1 VKILFDIDFYRSSNG
16 RSDVLE
22 YIKELYE
29 KSATSKTDRIN
40 HKKIMAYIGL
50 LEDYGLSIG
59 EPVVKTLG
67 DGLYELRPLSNR
79 ILFFFYHNNKYVLL
93 SHFIKKT
100 DKTPSKEIDKAKRR
114 RTKYIENGGNSNEKH
129 K

>member
-1 VKILFDIDFYRSSNG
+1 VKILYDIDFYRSSNG
-16 RSDVLE
+16 CSDVLD
-22 YIKELYE
+22 YIKKLYE

-40 HKKIMAYIGL
+40 HQKIVGYMKL
-50 LEDYGLSIG
+50 LRDEGVSIG
-59 EPVVKTLG
+59 EPVVKPLG

-79 ILFFFYHNNKYVLL
+79 IIFFFFDNNKYVIL

-100 DKTPSKEIDKAKRR
+100 EKTPTKEIDKAKRR